1 MTTQTTATAAISL
14 VSTAI
19 NSVNSFRATFGSY
32 MSRFDFRARN
42 VDTQVENIDAAKS
55 ALLDTDVA
63 MEMTK
68 FTSAQVLM
76 QANVAML
83 AQANQL
89 PQNLLRLLQ

>member
-1 MTTQTTATAAISL
+1 MGAITTAIGT
-14 VSTAI
+14 
-19 NSVNSFRATFGSY
+19 VNSNRANMSSY

-42 VDTQVENIDAAKS
+42 VDTQIENLAAAKS
-55 ALLDTDVA
+55 SLLDTDVA

-89 PQNLLRLLQ
+89 PQNLLRLLS

>member
-1 MTTQTTATAAISL
+1 MTTVTTATSSLAAIT
-14 VSTAI
+14 TAI
-19 NSVNSFRATFGSY
+19 NTVNSNRATFGSY
-32 MSRFDFRARN
+32 MSRFDFRAQN
-42 VDTQVENIDAAKS
+42 IDTQIENIDAAKS

-63 MEMTK
+63 GEMTK

-89 PQNLLRLLQ
+89 PQNLLRLLN